1 MLFPARFSR
10 RYIRVE
16 KKIVQIRPG
25 LVNAP
30 GAPRPSCTRVNTAYM
45 YIFIHN
51 THRERERG
59 RKKDEETKREKE
71 RNACKRAQYIH
82 THIYMRTSLTPPLR
96 MHAIPFHAHIIKSPK
111 SREIAPRRACQLCSL
126 DHLSISP
133 AIGYPFRLFPSL
145 GSPLARSRTYTVAC
159 HIGSLFNFV
168 DRTKRDMCSRYL
180 WG

>member
-1 MLFPARFSR
+1 MQKRSERKSEMHASAR
-10 RYIRVE
+10 
-16 KKIVQIRPG
+16 
-25 LVNAP
+25 
-30 GAPRPSCTRVNTAYM
+30 NTY
-45 YIFIHN
+45 
-51 THRERERG
+51 
-59 RKKDEETKREKE
+59 
-71 RNACKRAQYIH
+71 

-111 SREIAPRRACQLCSL
+111 SREIAPRRACPLCSF

-145 GSPLARSRTYTVAC
+145 GSPLARSRTYTAAC

-180 WG
+180 RNEVWRSAWRSATKEKSILFVNLHLIYYFPI